1 MHPGKR
7 LVGKVAIVTGGAS
20 GIGAETARV
29 FALHGAKVLLT
40 DSNAALGK
48 SVAGEIS
55 DSGGTAAFATQDVCD
70 EASWATIVTQAEEN
84 HGRLDILCNIA
95 GISGRDPKMN
105 IQTSVTTAGP
115 RLTEQT
121 LEQWNRVMAVN
132 ATGVFLGT
140 KAAIPAMRR
149 AGGGCIIITSSV
161 AAPGIG
167 RISGLLRHKG
177 RRAPVREGGRDGVRG
192 RSRWDTGQHSSPR
205 GHRQADLDEAIRS
218 GGRNVPIDPNEVA
231 KAGVPVG
238 RAEQAQDIANG
249 VLWPIFHDQLERL
262 PNVIE
267 GWDTYEAVNARYAD
281 MVAACARPGDTIW
294 IHDFQLM
301 RRLGAEHDAIFP
313 QSRAGAD
320 GAGGEHLDASDR
332 AHDVGPISDVRDDR
346 ECRGGCCSD
355 GPRNLDLNGTVSSIG
370 FGEAAG
376 TIRPARELGLRSG

>member
-70 EASWATIVTQAEEN
+70 EASWATIVAQAGKN

-149 AGGGCIIITSSV
+149 AGGGSIINISSICGIIGSHANAAYHASKGAVRIFSKAAAIQFAPDRIRVNSIHPGFVDTPMTRPGHSNPEV
-161 AAPGIG
+161 ARLRLEATPLG
-167 RISGLLRHKG
+167 RFGT
-177 RRAPVREGGRDGVRG
+177 P
-192 RSRWDTGQHSSPR
+192 
-205 GHRQADLDEAIRS
+205 ADIAAGCLYLASDEASWVTGSELVID
-218 GGRNVPIDPNEVA
+218 GGMT
-231 KAGVPVG
+231 
-238 RAEQAQDIANG
+238 AN
-249 VLWPIFHDQLERL
+249 
-262 PNVIE
+262 
-267 GWDTYEAVNARYAD
+267 
-281 MVAACARPGDTIW
+281 
-294 IHDFQLM
+294 
-301 RRLGAEHDAIFP
+301 
-313 QSRAGAD
+313 
-320 GAGGEHLDASDR
+320 
-332 AHDVGPISDVRDDR
+332 
-346 ECRGGCCSD
+346 
-355 GPRNLDLNGTVSSIG
+355 
-370 FGEAAG
+370 
-376 TIRPARELGLRSG
+376 